1 MEKIRKNYPDIAP
14 SGPTYSRGVRVGNL
28 LFISGCT
35 ARGTEAQGKA
45 AMEQLRVTLDRIARI
60 MKEEGGATSD
70 IVKITT
76 FVTSISDW
84 RAHQAEQEALFAE
97 YFQGDISGQHVG
109 GDHRAGGGR
118 PGRGDRSNRRV
129 ELNRAPLGRSTE
141 FQQAK
146 GIERWQRW
154 YWAWRLPIAPSSAR
168 LPMDGPSEASG
179 IRATPS

>member
-60 MKEEGGATSD
+60 LKEEGGATSD

-84 RAHQAEQEALFAE
+84 RTHQEEQEALFAE
-97 YFQGDISGQHVG
+97 YFQDEYP
-109 GDHRAGGGR
+109 A
-118 PGRGDRSNRRV
+118 NTLV
-129 ELNRAPLGRSTE
+129 EITALAEDGLDVE
-141 FQQAK
+141 
-146 GIERWQRW
+146 IE
-154 YWAWRLPIAPSSAR
+154 AIAELS
-168 LPMDGPSEASG
+168 LDVE
-179 IRATPS
+179 

>member
-14 SGPTYSRGVRVGNL
+14 SGPTYSRGVRAGNL

-60 MKEEGGATSD
+60 IKEEGGATSD

-97 YFQGDISGQHVG
+97 YFQGEYP
-109 GDHRAGGGR
+109 A
-118 PGRGDRSNRRV
+118 NTLV
-129 ELNRAPLGRSTE
+129 EITALAEDGLDVE
-141 FQQAK
+141 
-146 GIERWQRW
+146 IE
-154 YWAWRLPIAPSSAR
+154 AIAELS
-168 LPMDGPSEASG
+168 
-179 IRATPS
+179 

>member
-45 AMEQLRVTLDRIARI
+45 AMEQLRVTLDRIAGI

-76 FVTSISDW
+76 FVTSIADW

-97 YFQGDISGQHVG
+97 YFQGDYP
-109 GDHRAGGGR
+109 A
-118 PGRGDRSNRRV
+118 NTLV
-129 ELNRAPLGRSTE
+129 EITALAEDGLDVE
-141 FQQAK
+141 
-146 GIERWQRW
+146 IE
-154 YWAWRLPIAPSSAR
+154 AIAELS
-168 LPMDGPSEASG
+168 
-179 IRATPS
+179 

>member
-1 MEKIRKNYPDIAP
+1 MENIRKNYPDIAP

-60 MKEEGGATSD
+60 LKEEGGATSD

-84 RAHQAEQEALFAE
+84 RAHQEEQEALFAE
-97 YFQGDISGQHVG
+97 YFQDEYP
-109 GDHRAGGGR
+109 A
-118 PGRGDRSNRRV
+118 NTLV
-129 ELNRAPLGRSTE
+129 EITALAEDGLDVE
-141 FQQAK
+141 
-146 GIERWQRW
+146 IE
-154 YWAWRLPIAPSSAR
+154 AIAELS
-168 LPMDGPSEASG
+168 
-179 IRATPS
+179 

>member
-60 MKEEGGATSD
+60 LKEEGGATSD

-84 RAHQAEQEALFAE
+84 RAHQEEQEALFAE
-97 YFQGDISGQHVG
+97 YFQDEYP
-109 GDHRAGGGR
+109 A
-118 PGRGDRSNRRV
+118 NTLV
-129 ELNRAPLGRSTE
+129 EITALAEDGLDVE
-141 FQQAK
+141 
-146 GIERWQRW
+146 IE
-154 YWAWRLPIAPSSAR
+154 AIAELS
-168 LPMDGPSEASG
+168 
-179 IRATPS
+179 

>member
-76 FVTSISDW
+76 FVTSIADW

-97 YFQGDISGQHVG
+97 YFQGEYP
-109 GDHRAGGGR
+109 A
-118 PGRGDRSNRRV
+118 NTLV
-129 ELNRAPLGRSTE
+129 EITALAEDGLDVE
-141 FQQAK
+141 
-146 GIERWQRW
+146 IE
-154 YWAWRLPIAPSSAR
+154 AIAELS
-168 LPMDGPSEASG
+168 
-179 IRATPS
+179 